1 MKRNL
6 IPYLKDILDN
16 LELAEGFTAGISYD
30 GFCLEAKTVYAAIHC
45 LEVFQALTLDKHR

>member
-16 LELAEGFTAGISYD
+16 LELAAGEAAGFTAGMSYD
-30 GFCLEAKTVYAAIHC
+30 EFCLDAKAV
-45 LEVFQALTLDKHR
+45 

>member
-16 LELAEGFTAGISYD
+16 LELAAGFTAGMSYD
-30 GFCLEAKTVYAAIHC
+30 EFCLMQRRC
-45 LEVFQALTLDKHR
+45 TL